1 MELSLFLNV
10 DYSNSFHDKLSPH
23 YTHTKTYIQIAQ
35 CIAAIDRELETLHF
49 ELCLRNFKDM
59 DPGDI
64 IPQNLLFEELSSF
77 FDLDSE
83 LTPYASHLKNLY
95 HTIEKEKESLIR
107 LFRKLLKKMP
117 ADFVCQVK
125 KKIKSF
131 HQKKDIACELTLH
144 QLEFILEKRR
154 LDKIKRQLS

>member
-1 MELSLFLNV
+1 MDFSLFLNV
-10 DYSNSFHDKLSPH
+10 DYSNAFYEKITPH
-23 YTHTKTYIQIAQ
+23 YTHSKIYIQIAQ
-35 CIAAIDRELETLHF
+35 CIAAIDRELETPHF
-49 ELCLRNFKDM
+49 ELCLRNFKKM

-77 FDLDSE
+77 FELDTE

-95 HTIEKEKESLIR
+95 EIIEKEKKSLIR
-107 LFRKLLKKMP
+107 LFRKLLKNMP
-117 ADFVCQVK
+117 DDFVCQIK

-131 HQKKDIACELTLH
+131 HEKKDIACNLTLH